1 MSVIVSIVIGYV
13 LDMII
18 GTPKGLKKIK
28 SIFIKF
34 LRKLYKKINGKLGI
48 ILTVLILAA
57 GGVLFY
63 GITMVLKNFN
73 MIYAIIFESI
83 ICYFCIS
90 CKDIK
95 VTGERVHKAL
105 KRGYI
110 KRATKLF
117 NTLTDNGEI
126 NEPREIAENIIIMIV
141 DESLDRVIAPV
152 FYIIVFGGAGGVVYK
167 LLTCINDASDSL
179 FPRVLR
185 NIADLI
191 PARIAVLFMFVA
203 GKTLK
208 MNCKN
213 AFKIFKR
220 DRYKLKSLNRGLLM
234 SVCAGALGI
243 ELNFRKSDVKI
254 GDKKKI
260 TAHNDIKRTFEM
272 INITSLLTLVV
283 LAVIR
288 ILIVIFIV

>member
-28 SIFIKF
+28 SIFIRF
-34 LRKLYKKINGKLGI
+34 LKRMYKKMNGKLG
-48 ILTVLILAA
+48 VLFTLVILAA
-57 GGVLFY
+57 GG
-63 GITMVLKNFN
+63 GIFWGIKILLNNYN
-73 MIYAIIFESI
+73 MIFQIIFESI
-83 ICYFCIS
+83 VCYFCIS

-95 VTGERVHKAL
+95 ENGERVHKAL

-110 KRATKLF
+110 KNATKLF

-126 NEPREIAENIIIMIV
+126 NEPREIAENIIIMIMGA
-141 DESLDRVIAPV
+141 SLDRVIAPV

-167 LLTCINDASDSL
+167 LLVIINDAADRL
-179 FPRVLR
+179 FARILR
-185 NIADLI
+185 NIADFI
-191 PARIAVLFMFVA
+191 PARIATLFMLMSA
-203 GKTLK
+203 KILK

-220 DRYKLKSLNRGLLM
+220 DRYKLRSLNRGLLM

-243 ELNFRKSDVKI
+243 ELSFRKSGVTI
-254 GDKKKI
+254 GDKKEV
-260 TAHNDIKRTFEM
+260 TTHNDIKRTFEM
-272 INITSLLTLVV
+272 VNIASLLTLVV
-283 LAVIR
+283 LAAIR
-288 ILIVIFIV
+288 ILIVLFVI